1 MTSSSR
7 GVRRGSLSRAGN
19 GIRGTVSPAPRAD
32 DHAVL
37 ATALDHVWR
46 WYELRHVQGIQSVNY
61 FMLAS
66 AILSAGYVSA
76 LSNKLY
82 MVAGIIGVIGAIVSA
97 LAFMSGRRLRQIGMI
112 AEAPMAIL
120 QDRLATELNLDELR
134 MLVNLR
140 QGGRRRR
147 ALNVTARRIYF
158 SAATVALLLGLAGAF
173 YAWFGH

>member
-1 MTSSSR
+1 MLLTDPFGMHER
-7 GVRRGSLSRAGN
+7 GPV
-19 GIRGTVSPAPRAD
+19 D
-32 DHAVL
+32 
-37 ATALDHVWR
+37 
-46 WYELRHVQGIQSVNY
+46 
-61 FMLAS
+61 
-66 AILSAGYVSA
+66 
-76 LSNKLY
+76 KLY